1 MAAWHRLDAD
11 RNVLCIELYVQPGA
25 RTTEVVGKHGDAL
38 KVRVAA
44 PALED
49 RANVLLVEFLRR
61 KLDLPASRVII
72 RRGARGRRK
81 SVEIFA
87 PGEAA
92 LRLVQDWDKT

>member
-1 MAAWHRLDAD
+1 VGTWHRLDAD

-38 KVRVAA
+38 KIRVAA

-49 RANVLLVEFLRR
+49 RANALLVEFLRR
-61 KLDLPASRVII
+61 KLDLPASGII
-72 RRGARGRRK
+72 IVRGARGRRK

>member
-1 MAAWHRLDAD
+1 
-11 RNVLCIELYVQPGA
+11 
-25 RTTEVVGKHGDAL
+25 VVGKHGDAL
-38 KVRVAA
+38 KIRVAA

-49 RANVLLVEFLRR
+49 RANALLIEFLRR
-61 KLDLPASRVII
+61 KMDLPASRVII

-81 SVEIFA
+81 SVEILA